1 MRGAGARL
9 RRELLAAVR
18 RSATL
23 SFATPAMALFA
34 AQGAAARPAL
44 ARAAASLAP
53 AAATR
58 RVGPVAGRGAAWRGA
73 RSAAAAA
80 AALRQPRGAPAR
92 PASSAA
98 APDADDGVPSY
109 VPDASDEAAP
119 AFEVAVDWD
128 ALAADVEGYEA
139 DCRARSSDGDPRR
152 VLALRDAHLEA
163 VRTVEVLRA
172 ERNAL
177 SKRGKGKGK
186 GKGKGLAEPSAA
198 AAAPTPEELAVRGR
212 ELRAQLAEAEAVERA
227 RRAELQAAARAL
239 PNRTHPD
246 APTEAE
252 GERVRARVGPEPLD
266 SSRAGF
272 ALRDHVEIAQSL
284 GLADWET
291 AGRSSGSR
299 FVYLAREA
307 ALLETALVAYALDRA
322 TKAGFVATSPPD
334 LVRADLLERCG
345 FRPRGESSQIYSVR
359 GSPLALTGTA
369 EVPLAGV
376 FADRLLPASALP
388 ARLCG
393 VGHAFRTEA
402 GAPGAATRG
411 LYRLHQFTK
420 VELFVACEPRDSDAV
435 LEELVAF
442 ELAAFGDLGLTLRAV
457 DMPPSD
463 LGAPAARKVDV
474 EAWMPG
480 LERWGELSSASTCTD
495 YQARRLNARYRPDE
509 APAEGGDAAAA
520 RGPRTRFVHTL
531 NATAAAIPR
540 IIVALL
546 ETHQRADGGVD
557 IPEALWPY
565 SFGLKEIKPRE
576 GPGAAILPFI
586 R

>member
-23 SFATPAMALFA
+23 VPAMSAMPLPSA
-34 AQGAAARPAL
+34 AGISARPVVSWAAPNL
-44 ARAAASLAP
+44 SCVSASRRAVGPATARGAAP
-53 AAATR
+53 AA
-58 RVGPVAGRGAAWRGA
+58 V
-73 RSAAAAA
+73 SAAVLGPRLVRDGRAARASFSTAAA
-80 AALRQPRGAPAR
+80 
-92 PASSAA
+92 
-98 APDADDGVPSY
+98 DVDDGVPVL
-109 VPDASDEAAP
+109 VPEAGDEAAP
-119 AFEVAVDWD
+119 AFEVAIDWE

-139 DCRARSSDGDPRR
+139 DCKARSSDGDPRR
-152 VLALRDAHLEA
+152 VLALRTAHLEA
-163 VRTVEVLRA
+163 VHAVEALRA

-177 SKRGKGKGK
+177 SKRGKSKGK
-186 GKGKGLAEPSAA
+186 GKGAKGGKGSKAEPEAD
-198 AAAPTPEELAVRGR
+198 AAPTLTPEELAARGR
-212 ELRAQLAEAEAVERA
+212 ELRARLTEAEAVERS

-266 SSRAGF
+266 SARAGF

-307 ALLETALVAYALDRA
+307 ALLETALVSYALDRA
-322 TKAGFVATSPPD
+322 TQAGFVATAPPD
-334 LVRADLLERCG
+334 LVRSDLLERCG

-420 VELFVACEPRDSDAV
+420 VELFVACEPHASDAV
-435 LEELVAF
+435 LEELIAF
-442 ELAAFGDLGLTLRAV
+442 ELAAFGDLGLTLRAI

-509 APAEGGDAAAA
+509 AHAEG
-520 RGPRTRFVHTL
+520 GPRTRFVHTL

-546 ETHQRADGGVD
+546 ETHQREDGGVD

-565 SFGLKEIKPRE
+565 SFGIREIKPRQ